1 MYKNIILM
9 TLYYRYKQFIYLLTM
24 SFFNV
29 WILKQP
35 VANIPT
41 FMYFFSYFFDYFE
54 NRLFESDDRH
64 IVNIFHVDF

>member
-1 MYKNIILM
+1 
-9 TLYYRYKQFIYLLTM
+9 M